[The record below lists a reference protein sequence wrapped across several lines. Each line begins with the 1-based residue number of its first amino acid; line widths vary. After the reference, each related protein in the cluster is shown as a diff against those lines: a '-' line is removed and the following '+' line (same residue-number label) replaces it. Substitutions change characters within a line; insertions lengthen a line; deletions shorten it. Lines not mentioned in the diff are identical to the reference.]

1 MSSEDLNGPDTQQT
15 LGTTHTLRSHLENLF
30 TWGWM
35 GPSQAAN
42 RQGDFL
48 FASGAGGGGVRL
60 QG

>member
-48 FASGAGGGGVRL
+48 FAAGAGGGVRL